1 MPGLILHFG
10 ASVMCAHPP
19 GTVTLPAPVQQKVL
33 AGMQPVATSL
43 DTWLVAGCALAPT
56 GNPFCTT
63 VQWQQFSTKVFVQGQ
78 PVVLQPSP
86 PPGIGAGTGVP
97 APGPPTVQVMQVK
110 VRGV

>member
-19 GTVTLPAPVQQKVL
+19 GLVTLPAPVQQKVL
-33 AGMQPVATSL
+33 VGMQPVATAL
-43 DTWLVAGCALAPT
+43 DTWLVSGCALT
-56 GNPFCTT
+56 GSGGPFCAT
-63 VQWQQFSTKVFVQGQ
+63 VQWQMFSTKVLAGGQ

-86 PPGIGAGTGVP
+86 PPGTGVGTGVS
-97 APGPPTVQVMQVK
+97 APGPPMVQMMQIK

>member
-19 GTVTLPAPVQQKVL
+19 GTVTLPVPAQQKVCT
-33 AGMQPVATSL
+33 GMQPVATAL

-63 VQWQQFSTKVFVQGQ
+63 VQWQQFSAKVRVFGQ
-78 PVVLQPSP
+78 PVVLQPAP
-86 PPGIGAGTGVP
+86 PPSPGAGTGVP
-97 APGPPTVQVMQVK
+97 APGPPMVQMMQLKVK
-110 VRGV
+110 GL